1 MGLIDNIEPYLP
13 GENFNSWVAR
23 VEQFFVVNDVNEN
36 KQVPLFVTLIGA
48 ETYEILASLTVP
60 LKPKDKSISKL
71 LKILTDHFAPK
82 ANEIAER
89 YKFYSY
95 IVELKA
101 LAATCNF
108 KSFLKEALRDR
119 LVCGVNSSS
128 LRTKLLEEPLLT
140 WDKVTNL
147 ATADSLTQ
155 KHVISMQREFMS
167 ENVKYISERGS
178 EVNKN
183 GKYFSAKDRQ
193 ERQQNCDQC
202 GRQHMENQ
210 CRVKNFVCFYCSRKG
225 HIASKC
231 WKKRRDNYNKVTIN
245 SIIGKNISCTVQLNV
260 NNVIMKFEVDTGAA
274 VTVVPETY
282 LQELLPNISIRKCDV
297 ELRSFGG
304 NLISVLGQTEVDVK
318 EMQLPLIVVR

>member
-1 MGLIDNIEPYLP
+1 MGLIGNIEPYLP

-36 KQVPLFVTLIGA
+36 KQVPLFITLIGA
-48 ETYEILASLTVP
+48 EAYEILASLTVP
-60 LKPKDKSISKL
+60 LKPKDKSISQL

-89 YKFYSY
+89 YKFYSRDQKEGEPIADY

-108 KSFLKEALRDR
+108 KSFLEEALRDR

-140 WDKVTNL
+140 WDKATNL

-167 ENVKYISERGS
+167 ENVKYIGERGS

-183 GKYFSAKDRQ
+183 GNLRISTAYGYFCKSLAIT
-193 ERQQNCDQC
+193 
-202 GRQHMENQ
+202 
-210 CRVKNFVCFYCSRKG
+210 VK
-225 HIASKC
+225 
-231 WKKRRDNYNKVTIN
+231 
-245 SIIGKNISCTVQLNV
+245 
-260 NNVIMKFEVDTGAA
+260 A
-274 VTVVPETY
+274 VT
-282 LQELLPNISIRKCDV
+282 
-297 ELRSFGG
+297 
-304 NLISVLGQTEVDVK
+304 
-318 EMQLPLIVVR
+318 